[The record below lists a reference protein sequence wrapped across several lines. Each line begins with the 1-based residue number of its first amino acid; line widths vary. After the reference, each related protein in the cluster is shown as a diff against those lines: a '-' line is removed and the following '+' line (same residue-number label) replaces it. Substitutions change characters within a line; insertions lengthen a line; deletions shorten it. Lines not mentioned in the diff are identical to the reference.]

1 MKSDIPMDIMRMGA
15 TLLTN
20 VHVMLRAAKT
30 GRKAGMFTKRNMLP
44 GRLTRVFASVPQ
56 AVNSERE

>member
-20 VHVMLRAAKT
+20 AHVMLRAAKT
-30 GRKAGMFTKRNMLP
+30 GRKAGLFTKKHAGWKSDSGIR
-44 GRLTRVFASVPQ
+44 
-56 AVNSERE
+56 ERSTSCK